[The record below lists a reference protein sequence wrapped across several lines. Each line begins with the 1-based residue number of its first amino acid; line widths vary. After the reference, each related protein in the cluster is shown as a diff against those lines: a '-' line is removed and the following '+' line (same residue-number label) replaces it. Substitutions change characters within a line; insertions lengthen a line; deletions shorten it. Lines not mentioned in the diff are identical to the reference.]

1 MFQTEVATRR
11 RGELFRQAV
20 HPADGAGGNG
30 AEEDEAG
37 GDEAGGDEAGGE
49 EDEGAPSF
57 EEGNSIIAIFFFIT
71 PS

>member
-37 GDEAGGDEAGGE
+37 GDEAGGE